1 MLVEFRVKNFG
12 CLRDEQVLSFVPVKD
27 TTLQDTNIY
36 NTGALSESQLL
47 RTAVIYGANAGG
59 KSTLL
64 LALQTML
71 FLSSFQSSFD
81 INKLLKVSITP
92 FLLDKKTRNEPTEF
106 EISFLHDN
114 KKYQY
119 GFTCVTDKIYDEY
132 LFYYENIRRRTLFI
146 REYDKYNKKYNY
158 KFGKELR
165 GAKKI
170 WCDATNEKTTFL
182 CFAGQLNNKQLLSIW
197 SKLTSIAV
205 VLTKKNK
212 PDIDSVNKEIYEKIQ
227 IQKKI
232 CSFLSAADISIKDIE
247 IRKNQIDNGD
257 IDQDKESYSLLFK
270 HANNDEEI
278 KLPAEKESDGTI
290 QLYTYL
296 PNILNALEK
305 GNLLVIDELD
315 SSLHPLIVQRIV
327 YIFQSPQINT
337 HGAQLL
343 FTTHDISLLQND
355 PQLLRRDQIWFV
367 EKNSSQS
374 SNLYSLTEFKKSKIS
389 DYSKIYM
396 NGLVGGI
403 PVLQEWN

>member
-182 CFAGQLNNKQLLSIW
+182 CFAGQLNNKQLVSIW
-197 SKLTSIAV
+197 SKLTSLAV

>member
-27 TTLQDTNIY
+27 ATLQDTNIY
-36 NTGALSESQLL
+36 NTGAPSERQLL

-71 FLSSFQSSFD
+71 FLTSFQSSFD
-81 INKLLKVSITP
+81 INKLLKVSVTP

-106 EISFLHDN
+106 EISFLHNN
-114 KKYQY
+114 KRYQY
-119 GFTCVTDKIYDEY
+119 GFTCVMDKIYDEY

-146 REYDKYNKKYNY
+146 REYDKENKKYNY

-182 CFAGQLNNKQLLSIW
+182 CFAGQLKNEQLLSVW
-197 SKLTSIAV
+197 SKLISLAV

-212 PDIDSVNKEIYEKIQ
+212 PDIDSVNKEIFEKIQ
-227 IQKKI
+227 TQKKI

-257 IDQDKESYSLLFK
+257 IEQEKESYSVLFK
-270 HANNDEEI
+270 HTNNDEEI

-296 PNILNALEK
+296 PSILNALEK

-327 YIFQSPQINT
+327 YIFQTPHINT
-337 HGAQLL
+337 RGAQLL

-374 SNLYSLTEFKKSKIS
+374 SSLYSLTEFKKSKIS

-396 NGLVGGI
+396 NGLVGAI